1 MRGAA
6 IKPHGGLT
14 LIPDLIR
21 DLLRN
26 KKKQDMEQQMKYE
39 EAMRQLEEIV
49 EKIENNEL
57 DIDQLTSQ
65 LKKAKELITL
75 CKDKL
80 VKTDEELK
88 KILEE

>member
-1 MRGAA
+1 
-6 IKPHGGLT
+6 
-14 LIPDLIR
+14 
-21 DLLRN
+21 
-26 KKKQDMEQQMKYE
+26 MEQQVKYE

-65 LKKAKELITL
+65 LKKAKEFITL

>member
-1 MRGAA
+1 
-6 IKPHGGLT
+6 
-14 LIPDLIR
+14 
-21 DLLRN
+21 
-26 KKKQDMEQQMKYE
+26 MEQTLKYE

-49 EKIENNEL
+49 TKIENNEL
-57 DIDQLTSQ
+57 DIDLLTTQ

-88 KILEE
+88 RILEE

>member
-1 MRGAA
+1 MAA
-6 IKPHGGLT
+6 LP
-14 LIPDLIR
+14 R
-21 DLLRN
+21 NLLS
-26 KKKQDMEQQMKYE
+26 KTIKKQQDMDQQVKYE